1 MNVIIS
7 LCERMN
13 VIIMQIISTY
23 FSSQCVSF
31 DSGSKWFTYLT
42 LFWIKPIFIFSIEF
56 VFLRIWNR
64 LIYTQILITNEIYV
78 THNNHESSFFRFFF
92 FKFIYFYI
100 YFFLLYCMLF
110 CLFFVFYLFFFYVWC
125 FFWFFFWL
133 LIYLFS
139 LIVHEQI

>member
-23 FSSQCVSF
+23 FSSQCVSV

-42 LFWIKPIFIFSIEF
+42 LSWIKPIFIFSIEF
-56 VFLRIWNR
+56 VFLRILNR
-64 LIYTQILITNEIYV
+64 LIYTQILITTEIYV
-78 THNNHESSFFRFFF
+78 THNNHESSFFRFFFF

-125 FFWFFFWL
+125 FFLVFFL
-133 LIYLFS
+133 ASYLS
-139 LIVHEQI
+139 I